1 VYDQIL
7 VPTDGS
13 EGAERAVDH
22 AIELASAYGAT
33 VHALYVVDTA
43 ALVDLDEAAVDS
55 DLLTE
60 SLSDRGREAVDRIAK
75 RAADAGVDAET
86 AVERGRPVGAIL
98 DYATDHGVDV
108 IVMGTRG
115 RSGLDRLLLGSVTEK
130 VVRKSR
136 VPVLTVRV
144 GD

>member
-1 VYDQIL
+1 MYDNIL

-22 AIELASAYGAT
+22 AIELATQFGAT
-33 VHALYVVDTA
+33 VHALYIVDTA
-43 ALVDLDEAAVDS
+43 AFVDLDEAGIES
-55 DLLTE
+55 DALSA
-60 SLSDRGREAVDRIAK
+60 SLADRGQDAVDRIAE
-75 RAADAGVDAET
+75 RAEEAGVDAESS
-86 AVERGRPVGAIL
+86 VQRGRPVGSIL
-98 DYATDHGVDV
+98 DYVGEHDIDV

-136 VPVLTVRV
+136 VPVLTVRRE
-144 GD
+144 D